1 MWAKIASVCPKMK
14 WKGEMVYISWQE
26 LGDEFWQ
33 SSNQWLFNQPF
44 KQPSIYH
51 GISCIFTYIFPARQ
65 SRHATHTSQMLRYFG
80 DLHCRP
86 PRNILWTVDCRFADV
101 NPLHCFLKASFRS
114 LSNPIHTALKH
125 SCSWSLRITA
135 SRTKLQETKIT
146 ATRPEAT
153 DW

>member
-1 MWAKIASVCPKMK
+1 MSQDCQRLSKNEVERGNGLYFLTRVGGWILTILQPMIIQSTIQPAKHLSWHFMYFHLHFCSKA
-14 WKGEMVYISWQE
+14 IS
-26 LGDEFWQ
+26 
-33 SSNQWLFNQPF
+33 
-44 KQPSIYH
+44 
-51 GISCIFTYIFPARQ
+51 T
-65 SRHATHTSQMLRYFG
+65 RHTHTSQMLRYFG